1 MNIGTIEQLEECF
14 KAKAKARGRILPDDA
29 LRAMIRDYIKKIN
42 NARMQAN
49 DMPQL

>member
-14 KAKAKARGRILPDDA
+14 KAKAKARGRILQDDV

-42 NARMQAN
+42 HARMQAN
-49 DMPQL
+49 DLPQL